1 MESIEKRS
9 ARTSRFSL
17 GLISELI
24 SIVHKEYNKVIDEN
38 EAQDIGTKIAKF
50 VLAKECES
58 HAQAI

>member
-1 MESIEKRS
+1 MKSIETRS
-9 ARTSRFSL
+9 THISRFSL

-24 SIVHKEYNKVIDEN
+24 DIIRKECDRVIDEN

-50 VLAKECES
+50 VLAKECEN

>member
-24 SIVHKEYNKVIDEN
+24 SIIRKEYDKIINED
-38 EAQDIGTKIAKF
+38 EAQDVGTKIAKF

-58 HAQAI
+58 HAQTI